1 MNRTLVVSLGLLF
14 LSTACSRH
22 ADKTAA
28 AAPAK
33 GIAVEAAAVEI
44 RSAQR
49 LLEVTGTLQPY
60 DKVTV
65 SSEIDGPV
73 QRVLVDLGDD
83 VTPGQVLAEINPEEF
98 RIQVEQARSRLQ
110 QARAQ
115 LGIREGQD
123 PRLVRN
129 EDTPEVRRA
138 DAILEEA
145 QQNFRRVGQLFEEKI
160 GTQQSVDQARAQL
173 KSAQANLA
181 MTLETIETQRAQIDQ
196 FRSALELADKKLRD
210 TAIKAPFAGAVA
222 ERLVS
227 TGQYVKAQTSLF
239 TIVQTNPLRL
249 RAEISERL
257 APFIRANQPV
267 ELRVDGL
274 AGRTFPARIWRISP
288 SVTEQTRTLL
298 VEALVQNDDA
308 TLRPGMFARASIQS
322 GETVRALM
330 IPARAVL
337 NFYGV
342 NKVFTV
348 AGGKVQDRTV
358 KLGDRYNEY
367 FEVLE
372 GVQEKELIA
381 LTNLEKLTGGAAV
394 EVKHP

>member
-1 MNRTLVVSLGLLF
+1 MNRTLAASVGILF
-14 LSTACSRH
+14 LITACSRH

-33 GIAVEAAAVEI
+33 GISIEAAAVEI

-49 LLEVTGTLQPY
+49 VLEVTGTLQPY

-73 QRVLVDLGDD
+73 QRVLVDLGDN
-83 VTPGQVLAEINPEEF
+83 VTPGQVLAEIHPEEF
-98 RIQVEQARSRLQ
+98 RIQVEQARARLQ

-123 PRLVRN
+123 HRLVRSD
-129 EDTPEVRRA
+129 DTPEVRRA
-138 DAILEEA
+138 NAILEEA
-145 QQNFRRVGQLFEEKI
+145 QQNFRRVNQLFDEKI

-210 TAIKAPFAGAVA
+210 TVIKAPFAGAVA

-227 TGQYVKAQTSLF
+227 TGQYVRAQTSLF

-249 RAEISERL
+249 RAEVSERL
-257 APFIRANQPV
+257 APSIRAQQAV
-267 ELRVDGL
+267 QLRADGL
-274 AGRTFPARIWRISP
+274 AGRSFPARIWRISP

-298 VEALVQNDDA
+298 VEALVQNDAA

-342 NKVFTV
+342 NKVFTL

-372 GVQEKELIA
+372 GVREKERLRESLA
-381 LTNLEKLTGGAAV
+381 RAMGLFLGRY
-394 EVKHP
+394 